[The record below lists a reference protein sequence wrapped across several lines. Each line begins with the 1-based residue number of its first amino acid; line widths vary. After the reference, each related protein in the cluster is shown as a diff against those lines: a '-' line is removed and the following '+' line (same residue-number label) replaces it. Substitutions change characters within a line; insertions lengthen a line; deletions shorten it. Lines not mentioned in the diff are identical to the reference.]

1 MIYTVN
7 LTKDILE
14 KSVVLNGKDEECRE
28 LFMDYPLPCS
38 YRDYCSEYMKMVTQ
52 ETLGS
57 YRLADDPAKLLKR
70 FEAGEKHISVE
81 YCIQE
86 EDGTICW
93 VQKTVLM
100 TQTIVFDTELS
111 SAGYVADARAG

>member
-1 MIYTVN
+1 MDALLDLSDMIYTVN

-70 FEAGEKHISVE
+70 FEAGRNIFP
-81 YCIQE
+81 
-86 EDGTICW
+86 W
-93 VQKTVLM
+93 NTVSRRKM
-100 TQTIVFDTELS
+100 AR
-111 SAGYVADARAG
+111 SAGYRKQF